1 MITSNADLIKYRI
14 SRSLETLKEADLLIQ
29 NEFWNALINRIYY
42 ACYYAV
48 SALLLKSSINSSS
61 HKGIR
66 QLFGLHFIQTGLISK
81 EDGRL
86 FSDLFDRR
94 QTGDYDDFIFYEEET
109 VKIFFHE
116 AEGFIQRI
124 ISLIDQP

>member
-1 MITSNADLIKYRI
+1 MITSNDDLIKYRT

-29 NEFWNALINRIYY
+29 NEFWNASINRIYY

-48 SALLLKSSINSSS
+48 NALLLKSKINSSS

-86 FSDLFDRR
+86 ISDLFDRR
-94 QTGDYDDFIFYEEET
+94 QTGDYDDFYI
-109 VKIFFHE
+109 
-116 AEGFIQRI
+116 
-124 ISLIDQP
+124 L

>member
-1 MITSNADLIKYRI
+1 MIGTKEDLIKYRTN
-14 SRSLETLKEADLLIQ
+14 RSLETLKEADILIQ
-29 NEFWNALINRIYY
+29 NECWNASVNRIYY

-48 SALLLKSSINSSS
+48 SALLLKSNIETNS

-66 QLFGLHFIQTGLISK
+66 QLFGLHFIQKGIVTK

-94 QTGDYDDFIFYEEET
+94 QTKDYDDFVFYEEKT
-109 VKIFFHE
+109 VKLLFKD
-116 AEGFIQRI
+116 ANAFILRI
-124 ISLIDQP
+124 IALINQ

>member
-1 MITSNADLIKYRI
+1 MISSNDELIKYRT

-29 NEFWNALINRIYY
+29 NEFWNASINRIYY

-48 SALLLKSSINSSS
+48 SALLLKSNIDSNS
-61 HKGIR
+61 HKERR
-66 QLFGLHFIQTGLISK
+66 QMVGFHFIQTGLVSK

-94 QTGDYDDFIFYEEET
+94 QTGDYDDFVFYEEET

-116 AEGFIQRI
+116 AEGFILRI
-124 ISLIDQP
+124 ISLIDQ

>member
-1 MITSNADLIKYRI
+1 MISSNDELIKYRT

-29 NEFWNALINRIYY
+29 NEFWNASINRIYY

-48 SALLLKSSINSSS
+48 SALLLKSNIDSNS

-66 QLFGLHFIQTGLISK
+66 QMFGFHFIQTGLVSK

-94 QTGDYDDFIFYEEET
+94 QTGDDDFVFYEEET

-116 AEGFIQRI
+116 AEGFILRF
-124 ISLIDQP
+124 ISLIDQ

>member
-1 MITSNADLIKYRI
+1 MISSNDELIKYRT

-29 NEFWNALINRIYY
+29 NEFWNAAINRIYY

-48 SALLLKSSINSSS
+48 SALLLKSNIDSNS

-66 QLFGLHFIQTGLISK
+66 QMFGFHFIQTGLVSK

-94 QTGDYDDFIFYEEET
+94 QTGDDDDFVFYEEET

-116 AEGFIQRI
+116 AEGFILRI
-124 ISLIDQP
+124 ISLIDQ

>member
-1 MITSNADLIKYRI
+1 MISSNDELIKYRTN
-14 SRSLETLKEADLLIQ
+14 RSLETLKEADLLIQ
-29 NEFWNALINRIYY
+29 NEFWNASINRIYY

-48 SALLLKSSINSSS
+48 SALLLKSNIDSNS

-66 QLFGLHFIQTGLISK
+66 QMFGFHFIQTGLVSK

-94 QTGDYDDFIFYEEET
+94 QTGDDDFVFYEEET

-116 AEGFIQRI
+116 AEGFILRF
-124 ISLIDQP
+124 ISLIDQ

>member
-1 MITSNADLIKYRI
+1 MISSNDELIKYRT

-29 NEFWNALINRIYY
+29 NEFWNAAINRIYY

-48 SALLLKSSINSSS
+48 SALLLKSNIDSNS

-66 QLFGLHFIQTGLISK
+66 QMFGFHFIQTGLVSK

-94 QTGDYDDFIFYEEET
+94 QTGDDDFVFYEEET

-116 AEGFIQRI
+116 AEGFILRI
-124 ISLIDQP
+124 ISLIDQ

>member
-1 MITSNADLIKYRI
+1 MISSNDELIKYRT

-29 NEFWNALINRIYY
+29 NEFWNASINRIYY

-48 SALLLKSSINSSS
+48 SALLLKSNIDSNS

-66 QLFGLHFIQTGLISK
+66 QMFGFHFIQTGLVSK

-94 QTGDYDDFIFYEEET
+94 QTGDDDFVFYEEET

-116 AEGFIQRI
+116 AEGFILRI
-124 ISLIDQP
+124 ISLIDQ